1 LHLIFS
7 SGSGAELQ
15 ARAVMAVRTGETKD
29 ASGRP
34 VTQQDYGVLWLK
46 ARTETDKEAPGR
58 FR

>member
-1 LHLIFS
+1 M
-7 SGSGAELQ
+7 Q

-34 VTQQDYGVLWLK
+34 VTQQDYRVLWLK